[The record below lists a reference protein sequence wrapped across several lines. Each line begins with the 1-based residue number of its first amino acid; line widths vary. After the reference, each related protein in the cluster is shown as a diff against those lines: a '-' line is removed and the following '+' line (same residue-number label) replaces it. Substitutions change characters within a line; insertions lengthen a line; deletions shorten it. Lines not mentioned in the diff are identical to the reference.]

1 MKLKNKNESPIL
13 GKNMKYKHGVIKI
26 KKKKYLIQRIK
37 KLLKKVHEIRENKK
51 NLK

>member
-26 KKKKYLIQRIK
+26 KKKIT
-37 KLLKKVHEIRENKK
+37 
-51 NLK
+51 

>member
-26 KKKKYLIQRIK
+26 KKKKLPNSTNKKIIK
-37 KLLKKVHEIRENKK
+37 KST
-51 NLK
+51 